1 MNQKKH
7 LTPKQRYTIQCGC
20 ITGKLNSEIAI
31 MIGVHPSTVSREIKR
46 NGLGKGIYDA
56 DLAQEQAASRGASS
70 HVNRRITP
78 KVWAAIEN
86 CILEEHSPEQIS
98 GRMKK
103 ETGVSVSH
111 ETIYGHVA
119 REAKAGGTL
128 YRSLRLHRKKRRSRL
143 PKTQDRR
150 GSIKNRIGIE
160 NRPEIVESRTRIGDW
175 EADTIVSRQS
185 KAVLVT
191 AVERCSLLT
200 RIVLA
205 DCREASVVSK
215 ALSKRLSSIEPFVL
229 TITGDNGKEF
239 AEHEQIAS
247 NLDADFFFA
256 RPYHSWERGT
266 NENTN
271 GLIRQYFP
279 KKTDFSKVTAKE
291 VQEAEWK
298 LNNRPRKSLGYKTAS
313 EIFKEQTG
321 QCLYK
326 SRCFGKTPKELYQ
339 KIYIALAA

>member
-1 MNQKKH
+1 MNQKQH

-20 ITGKLNSEIAI
+20 ITGKKDVEIAT

-46 NGLGKGIYDA
+46 NGLGRGVYDA
-56 DLAQEQAASRGASS
+56 ELAQKQAATRGSFC
-70 HVNRRITP
+70 HVNHRISPET
-78 KVWAAIEN
+78 WGIIEK

-103 ETGVSVSH
+103 DIGISVSH
-111 ETIYGHVA
+111 EAIYGYLV
-119 REAKAGGTL
+119 RDAKAGGTL
-128 YRSLRLHRKKRRSRL
+128 YKSLRQQRKKRKPRL
-143 PKTQDRR
+143 PKTHDRR
-150 GSIKNRIGIE
+150 GTIKNRVGIE
-160 NRPEIVESRTRIGDW
+160 LRPTIVEDRNRVGDW

-185 KAVLVT
+185 KPVLVT
-191 AVERCSLLT
+191 VVERCSLVT
-200 RIVLA
+200 RMVLA
-205 DCREASVVSK
+205 KCKEAPVVTE
-215 ALSKRLSSIEPFVL
+215 ALSQGLSSVKRFVL

-239 AEHEQIAS
+239 AGHEQVAI
-247 NLDADFFFA
+247 NLQTDFFFA

-298 LNNRPRKSLGYKTAS
+298 LNNRPRKSLGYKTAL
-313 EIFKEQTG
+313 EIFKELTG
-321 QCLYK
+321 QSFYK
-326 SRCFGKTPKELYQ
+326 TGSFGKMPKDLYQ
-339 KIYIALAA
+339 KTYIALAA